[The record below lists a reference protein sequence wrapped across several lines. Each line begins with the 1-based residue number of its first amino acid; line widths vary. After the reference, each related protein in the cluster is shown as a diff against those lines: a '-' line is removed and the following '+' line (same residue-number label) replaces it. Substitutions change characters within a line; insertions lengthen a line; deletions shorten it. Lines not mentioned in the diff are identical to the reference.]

1 MENKSNKKN
10 IPMLVGCIIV
20 FLVLFVV
27 QRMITK
33 NPQLTGFNGV
43 IAQFHVM
50 ISVILVLTNRKTGF
64 IVGIVL
70 NAINFVS
77 GIMAVLMAGQK
88 QALPSLAISVC
99 TIIII
104 AIIYNY
110 TNKND
115 SMHNELMEKY
125 EQEIESKR
133 ILQEKDEVLSYLA
146 YYDRLT
152 QMPNRHL
159 FMENLEDN
167 ITNKKQ
173 CAVVCIN
180 LDDFRRIN
188 DDFGMSAG
196 DELIRTYAARIE
208 KIAGDNNFAAR
219 ISGDEFAIILGPE
232 NNNQD
237 IINFAGQI
245 QNIFFE
251 PVNVEGKAVGV
262 SSSIGIAMFPRDAD
276 GAEDILRCAEKAMF
290 MSKNNGKNKICF
302 FSPVV

>member
-20 FLVLFVV
+20 FLVLFAV
-27 QRMITK
+27 QKMITN
-33 NPQLTGFNGV
+33 NPQLTGFNGI

-99 TIIII
+99 TIIIM

-115 SMHNELMEKY
+115 AMHNELMEKY

-173 CAVVCIN
+173 CAVICIN

-188 DDFGMSAG
+188 DDFGMAAG

-251 PVNVEGKAVGV
+251 PVNFEGKAIGV
-262 SSSIGIAMFPRDAD
+262 SSSIGIAMFPRDAE

>member
-10 IPMLVGCIIV
+10 IPMLVGCIVV
-20 FLVLFVV
+20 FMLLFVI
-27 QRMITK
+27 QRMITT
-33 NPQLTGFNGV
+33 NPRLTGFNGV

-70 NAINFVS
+70 NAVNLVS
-77 GIMAVLMAGQK
+77 GLMAVLMSGQK

-99 TIIII
+99 TVIIM
-104 AIIYNY
+104 AIIYSY

-115 SMHNELMEKY
+115 TMHEELMEKY
-125 EQEIESKR
+125 EQEIENKR

-159 FMENLEDN
+159 FMENLEEN
-167 ITNKKQ
+167 ISNNKQ

-188 DDFGMSAG
+188 DDFGMNAG
-196 DELIRTYAARIE
+196 DELIKTYAERIE
-208 KIAGDNNFAAR
+208 KTVGNDDFAAR
-219 ISGDEFAIILGPE
+219 ISGDEFAVILGE
-232 NNNQD
+232 KNTNQD
-237 IINFAGQI
+237 IVNFAGQI
-245 QNIFFE
+245 QNVFLE
-251 PVNVEGKAVGV
+251 PVNVDGKALGV
-262 SSSIGIAMFPRDAD
+262 SSSVGIAMFPRDAS
-276 GAEDILRCAEKAMF
+276 GAEDVLRCAEKAMF

>member
-1 MENKSNKKN
+1 MENKSVKKN

-33 NPQLTGFNGV
+33 NPQLTGFNGI

-88 QALPSLAISVC
+88 QALPSIAISVC
-99 TIIII
+99 TIIIM

-110 TNKND
+110 TSKND
-115 SMHNELMEKY
+115 KMHNELMEKY
-125 EQEIESKR
+125 EQEIENKR

-159 FMENLEDN
+159 FMENLEEN
-167 ITNKKQ
+167 ITGNKQ
-173 CAVVCIN
+173 CAVVCVN

-188 DDFGMSAG
+188 DDFGMTAG
-196 DELIRTYAARIE
+196 DELIRTYATRIE
-208 KIAGDNNFAAR
+208 KIVGNDDFAAR
-219 ISGDEFAIILGPE
+219 ISGDEFAVILSE
-232 NNNQD
+232 KNTNQD
-237 IINFAGQI
+237 IINFAGKI

-251 PVNVEGKAVGV
+251 PVNVDGKAIGV
-262 SSSIGIAMFPRDAD
+262 SSSIGIAMFPRDAS
-276 GAEDILRCAEKAMF
+276 GAEDVLRCAEKAMF

>member
-10 IPMLVGCIIV
+10 VPMLVGCIVMFVIMC
-20 FLVLFVV
+20 VL
-27 QRMITK
+27 QKTIGK
-33 NPQLTGFNGV
+33 AQINGI

-50 ISVILVLTNRKTGF
+50 ISIVLVLTNRKTGF
-64 IVGIVL
+64 IMGTML
-70 NAINFVS
+70 NILNLLMVMFGS
-77 GIMAVLMAGQK
+77 IIMGHDMT
-88 QALPSLAISVC
+88 ALPSLAISVC

-167 ITNKKQ
+167 IINKKQ
-173 CAVVCIN
+173 CVVICIN

-196 DELIRTYAARIE
+196 DELIRTYAGRIE